1 MLYEGSSGPDVAS
14 VQSFLNYESGG
25 TYGIQV
31 DGIFGPNTK
40 QAVINFQQ
48 RMGLNP
54 DGIIGPFTLAVM
66 ENLGYVSVG

>member
-1 MLYEGSSGPDVAS
+1 MLYEGCSGPDVAS
-14 VQSFLNYESGG
+14 IQSFLNYESGG

-31 DGIFGPNTK
+31 DGIFGPATK

-54 DGIIGPFTLAVM
+54 DGLVGPVTLAAM
-66 ENLGYVSVG
+66 ESLGYVAGC